1 MKLKSIKR
9 KRNLS
14 AIAARRRN
22 AVWGYVFISPF
33 IIGFFFMFLI
43 PLIQSVRF
51 SFSTLTVGQG
61 GYTLTDSGW
70 SHYQYLLTVNTDFR
84 QNLLSSF
91 SSLLTSV
98 PVVVIFSFFAANLIN
113 RKFFG
118 RTFVR
123 SVFFIPVI
131 LASGVIMKLEAG
143 DILLN
148 GMNDPGTASAMLTES
163 ATQYANLTKILSS
176 LGIGESVIRFITA
189 TAEGIYDVII
199 ASGVQI
205 IIFLSGLQ
213 SISPSIYEAAE
224 MEGAS
229 GWETFWKITFPMVSP
244 LILVN
249 TIYSIIDCF
258 ISSRNVVMQD
268 IQEAMVTA
276 VNYGQASA
284 MAWLYF
290 IPIIVVMLLVGAII
304 SRQVFYYD

>member
-1 MKLKSIKR
+1 MKN
-9 KRNLS
+9 KRNRPG
-14 AIAARRRN
+14 AAARRRS
-22 AVWGYVFISPF
+22 AVWGYIFILPF

-43 PLIQSVRF
+43 PLIQSVKF
-51 SFSTLTVGQG
+51 SFSTLTASSS

-70 SHYQYLLTVNTDFR
+70 SHYQYLLTVDTEFR
-84 QNLLSSF
+84 KDLLASF
-91 SSLLTSV
+91 SSLLTTV

-113 RKFFG
+113 REFIG

-143 DILLN
+143 DILLG
-148 GMNDPGTASAMLTES
+148 GMNEMETAAGAVTET
-163 ATQYANLTKILSS
+163 AAQYADLSRILSS
-176 LGIGESVIRFITA
+176 LGAGQPVIQFITA
-189 TAEGIYDVII
+189 TADGIYDVII

-213 SISPSIYEAAE
+213 SISPSIYEAAQ
-224 MEGAS
+224 MEGAT
-229 GWETFWKITFPMVSP
+229 GWETFWKVTFPIVSP

-249 TIYSIIDCF
+249 TIYSIVDCF
-258 ISSRNVVMQD
+258 VSSKNVVMQD
-268 IQEAMVTA
+268 IQNAMIRS

-290 IPIIVVMLLVGAII
+290 IPIMVILLIVGTVV
-304 SRQVFYYD
+304 SRRVFYYD